1 MSRQTQSLSF
11 VHSVLNDADVTIAPA
26 SADASFRSYWR
37 TSVTAKT
44 PQSYVLM
51 DAPPEREDIRP
62 WLDVAHR
69 LAQVGVH
76 APRIVAEDAEQGFV
90 LMEDLGNQTLLSVL
104 NEVNVDDF
112 YLESLRLMQR
122 MQTGADT
129 DGLPAYDEKRLIDE
143 MELLPKW
150 FLGEHLGF
158 SPSCEQWDV
167 IEAAFLALAQ
177 SALRQP
183 KVFVHRDF
191 HSRNLMCTGDGL
203 ALIDFQDAVRG
214 PMTYD
219 LVSLLRDCYIAWS
232 DEQVATWVHVYRT
245 EAVKAGLTDADEATF
260 TRWFDLMGLQRHIK
274 VLGIFCRLWYR
285 DGKDGYLNDLP
296 LVWQYV
302 QQVGSRYDETKDLV
316 ALIAEVLGTR
326 DITKVAS

>member
-1 MSRQTQSLSF
+1 MT
-11 VHSVLNDADVTIAPA
+11 PA

-44 PQSYVLM
+44 AQSYVLM
-51 DAPPEREDIRP
+51 DAPPECEDIRP

-69 LAQVGVH
+69 LERAGAH

-104 NEVNVDDF
+104 NETNVDDF
-112 YLESLRLMQR
+112 YAESLALMQR
-122 MQTGADT
+122 MQTHAST
-129 DGLPAYDEKRLIDE
+129 DGLPAYDEKRLLDE
-143 MELLPKW
+143 MELLPTW
-150 FLGEHLGF
+150 FLGKHLGMT
-158 SPSCEQWDV
+158 PSCEQWDV
-167 IEAAFLALAQ
+167 IEAAFLALAR
-177 SALRQP
+177 SALQQP

-203 ALIDFQDAVRG
+203 AVIDFQDAVRG

-219 LVSLLRDCYIAWS
+219 LVSLLRDCYIEWPDERVAAW
-232 DEQVATWVHVYRT
+232 VNGYRND
-245 EAVKAGLTDADEATF
+245 AVQAGLTDADEATF
-260 TRWFDLMGLQRHIK
+260 KRWFDLMGLQRHIK

-296 LVWQYV
+296 LVWRYV
-302 QQVGSRYDETKDLV
+302 KQVGERYDETKALV
-316 ALIAEVLGTR
+316 RLIDEALGAR
-326 DITKVAS
+326 DITKVKS